1 MRFPEFLKEHGT
13 IGFVAPSFG
22 CATEPYYTAFA
33 HARERFGQMGYH
45 TQMGPNCLVD
55 KGIGISNDPALCGKE
70 LNESYCGTEN
80 DVIISCGGGE
90 LMDKIKQIA
99 DQADMI
105 INGYAFTREENRIR
119 ILNLNNPEKALVIS
133 EDGTVLE
140 TTMDDIEIC
149 IVTDYWKSD
158 REFMEDGDA

>member
-1 MRFPEFLKEHGT
+1 
-13 IGFVAPSFG
+13 
-22 CATEPYYTAFA
+22 
-33 HARERFGQMGYH
+33 
-45 TQMGPNCLVD
+45 
-55 KGIGISNDPALCGKE
+55 
-70 LNESYCGTEN
+70 
-80 DVIISCGGGE
+80 
-90 LMDKIKQIA
+90 MDKIKQIA

-105 INGYAFTREENRIR
+105 INGYAFTREKNRIR

-158 REFMEDGDA
+158 REFMEDEAA